1 MTFWNK
7 QVGGRAAGAVR
18 LFGLFSVIAAV
29 AWGTASTPSAV
40 AADRAAAYPP
50 TRVESVW
57 DQIHGVEVADPYRWL
72 EDAKSPEVQQ
82 WMDAQ
87 DSLARAM
94 LRALPHREKIAARLR
109 ELSYI
114 DVIDAPLKRGKRYFY
129 KRRNAKQEKS
139 VLYCREGKKGA
150 ERALL
155 DPNAWSADGNW
166 SLNRWVPSW
175 DGEKVAYTVSR
186 NFADEATLYVLDV
199 TTGKRSEIDVIEGA
213 RYGSASWTPEN
224 DAFYYT
230 WIPTDSTI
238 PPAAVPGH
246 MEIRF
251 HRLGQDPK
259 RDEQIRERTGDSG
272 VFQGAALSRD
282 GHWLFWVRSHG
293 WKTTDV
299 YFKDMR
305 RGRQGDFVPLTVGQD
320 AMYYVRAFKDRFYLL
335 TNEGAPRWC
344 VYRVDPARP
353 ARENWVKVVPER
365 ADATLDDFTIA
376 GSRLVLTYIVDASTR
391 LETRGLDGGKP
402 REIALPGIGTVK
414 NITGSDD
421 DDEAFF
427 EFESF
432 TTPKE
437 IYELGVGSRKTRL
450 WDRIRVPIDAT
461 PYTVDRIFVTS
472 KDGARVPVFLVHR
485 RDIVR
490 DGSSPLLLTGYGGF
504 QQGQSPYFSAR
515 SYVWLERGG
524 TYALA
529 CIRGGNEYGEEWH
542 RAGML
547 EKKQNVFDDF
557 IAVSESLIRER
568 YTSPDRLVIMGGSN
582 AGLLVGAAMTQ
593 RPDLYRGV
601 VCSAPLLDM
610 VRYHRFGAG
619 STWVGEYGSADD
631 STQFEALLAYSPY
644 HHVKAGVKYP
654 PTLMMSAD
662 SDDRVDP
669 MHARK
674 FTAAL
679 QDADGGPVY
688 LRIEREAGHRGA
700 DRVRSSVE
708 SGADLYAFLL
718 SLVSGRA
725 EPAKA
730 AAP

>member
-1 MTFWNK
+1 M
-7 QVGGRAAGAVR
+7 VRRRGRTGFQRSPVSILLAVLTLAAPV
-18 LFGLFSVIAAV
+18 AV
-29 AWGTASTPSAV
+29 ATPG
-40 AADRAAAYPP
+40 YPP
-50 TRVESVW
+50 SRVENVHDS
-57 DQIHGVEVADPYRWL
+57 IHGVDVADPYRWL
-72 EDAKSPEVQQ
+72 EDAKSPEVQR
-82 WMDAQ
+82 WMEAQ
-87 DSLARAM
+87 DTLARAT
-94 LRALPHREKIAARLR
+94 LRALPHRAEFAARLR

-114 DVIDAPLKRGKRYFY
+114 DAIDAPLKRGKRYFY
-129 KRRNAKQEKS
+129 KRRNAKQEKAI
-139 VLYCREGKKGA
+139 LYCREGKNGP

-155 DPNAWSADGNW
+155 DPNVWSAEGNW

-199 TTGKRSEIDVIEGA
+199 TTGKRSQIDVIEGA
-213 RYGSASWTPEN
+213 RYGYASWTPKN

-238 PPAAVPGH
+238 PAAAVPGYQ
-246 MEIRF
+246 EVRF
-251 HRLGQDPK
+251 HRLGEDPK
-259 RDEQIRERTGDSG
+259 QDERIRERTGDSG
-272 VFQGAALSRD
+272 VFQGVALSKD
-282 GHWLFWVRSHG
+282 GHWLLWVRSHG
-293 WKTTDV
+293 WNSSDV

-305 RGRQGDFVPLTVGQD
+305 GGGGKGDFVPLTVGSD
-320 AMYYVRAFKDRFYLL
+320 ALYYVRAFRDRFYVH
-335 TNEGAPRWC
+335 TNEGASRWC

-365 ADATLDDFTIA
+365 NDATLDEFTIA
-376 GSRLVLTYIVDASTR
+376 GSRLVLTYIVDASTL
-391 LETRGLDGGKP
+391 LEIRDLDGRKP
-402 REIALPGIGTVK
+402 REVALPTIGTVK
-414 NITGSDD
+414 NITGDD
-421 DDEAFF
+421 VDDEAFF

-437 IYELGVGSRKTRL
+437 IYELAVSAGKMRL
-450 WDRIRVPIDAT
+450 WDRVKVPIDAA

-472 KDGARVPVFLVHR
+472 KDGARVPVFIVHR
-485 RDIVR
+485 KDLAR
-490 DGSSPLLLTGYGGF
+490 DGSTPLLLTGYGGF

-515 SYVWLERGG
+515 SYLWLERGG
-524 TYALA
+524 AYALA
-529 CIRGGNEYGEEWH
+529 CLRGGNEYGEEWH

-547 EKKQNVFDDF
+547 TKKQTVFDDF
-557 IAVSESLIRER
+557 IAVSEHLIRER
-568 YTSPDRLVIMGGSN
+568 YTSADRLVISGGSN

-601 VCSAPLLDM
+601 VCGAPLLDM

-631 STQFEALLAYSPY
+631 SAQFRALLAYSPY
-644 HHVKAGVKYP
+644 HQVKPDVKYP

-679 QDADGGPVY
+679 QAAGGGPVY

-718 SLVSGRA
+718 SLVAARA
-725 EPAKA
+725 ETAKT